1 VAAARALF
9 ERAAAAQPTASRTWL
24 QWGLFERAQRNA
36 QGARRCFN
44 MGLQANPGDA
54 FVWQSLAALE
64 VRGLP

>member
-1 VAAARALF
+1 VAVA
-9 ERAAAAQPTASRTWL
+9 
-24 QWGLFERAQRNA
+24 G
-36 QGARRCFN
+36 GAGGAWPAVEFN